1 MSDHRYTF
9 AALRPD
15 YVRAGA
21 GIVLTAGPLVVV
33 NPISPLAYVLGVLA
47 ALFVVFAAR
56 TAIRHMTTIRITST
70 GIRALGPLGGAI
82 EWAEL
87 SKVDLRYFSTRRDRA
102 NGWMQLRLRD
112 GRRGLRLDS
121 NLDAFASIA
130 ARAADE
136 ARARGVDLDQSTS
149 ANLAALEARPGARR
163 ATEAA

>member
-1 MSDHRYTF
+1 MLG
-9 AALRPD
+9 AL
-15 YVRAGA
+15 A
-21 GIVLTAGPLVVV
+21 VV
-33 NPISPLAYVLGVLA
+33 
-47 ALFVVFAAR
+47 FVVFAAR
-56 TAIRHMTTIRITST
+56 TALRHMTMIRITGT

-112 GRRGLRLDS
+112 GRRRLRLDS
-121 NLDAFASIA
+121 NLDGFASIA

-136 ARARGVDLDQSTS
+136 ARARGVGLDPNTS
-149 ANLAALEARPGARR
+149 ANLAALGGQT